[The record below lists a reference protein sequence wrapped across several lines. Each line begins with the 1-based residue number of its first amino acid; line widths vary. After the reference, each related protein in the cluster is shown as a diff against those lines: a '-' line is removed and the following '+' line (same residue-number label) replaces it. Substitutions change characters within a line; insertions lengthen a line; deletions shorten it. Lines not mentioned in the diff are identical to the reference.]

1 MNGTALDHPLVR
13 AYLRELD
20 DALAALPPGQ
30 ASELTEQIT
39 THLDEALGPGA
50 TDEQIAGVLDRLG
63 RPADLAAE
71 AMPELASPQDQPG
84 QADQQDPETQPG
96 KETHPPGR
104 RLRWPRLGWRRW
116 TAIGAA
122 VAAVVVAASLTAS
135 YLIGMATAAPIQF
148 DGGGSGWW
156 SLRDSN
162 HEVDTQ
168 ADNAEQSTVPI
179 RSGQRQGFVLSVTN
193 PSDWSQ
199 AVLGPGSGDSPGS
212 RQAQISVSPVNVDRG
227 GFDARH
233 YRYQLP
239 LTIGPHQ
246 VRVLRVMWTSDI
258 CLRKGQ
264 THGIGR
270 LTLRVRVGWF
280 TRIEVFQ
287 LPEGFYLSGP
297 SHGPCTRGA

>member
-20 DALAALPPGQ
+20 QALATLPPAQ

-39 THLDEALGPGA
+39 AHLDEALGPGT
-50 TDEQIAGVLDRLG
+50 TDEQIASVLARLG

-71 AMPELASPQDQPG
+71 AMPEDMPEPASPRE
-84 QADQQDPETQPG
+84 QADQPDPETRPG
-96 KETHPPGR
+96 RR
-104 RLRWPRLGWRRW
+104 RLRWPRLSWRRW
-116 TAIGAA
+116 TAIGVAAAA
-122 VAAVVVAASLTAS
+122 VIVAASLTAS
-135 YLIGMATAAPIQF
+135 YLDGMATAAPIQF

-156 SLRDSN
+156 SLRDGN
-162 HEVDTQ
+162 HEVDTE

-199 AVLGPGSGDSPGS
+199 TVIGPGAGDSPGS
-212 RQAQISVSPVNVDRG
+212 RQAQISVSPVNIDRG
-227 GFDARH
+227 EFMARS

-264 THGIGR
+264 TRGIGR
-270 LTLRVRVGWF
+270 LTLRVRVGWL